1 MFAEEVLLVLMLVG
15 RLAMEALVA
24 FQVGEADR
32 EGAFQMAWMDL
43 ISLNTPTWLKIY
55 QIGVPL
61 PQSQKSP
68 TAATMVGTKPISK
81 TGPISNKESFYHIS
95 RL

>member
-43 ISLNTPTWLKIY
+43 ISLNTPTWLGSI
-55 QIGVPL
+55 
-61 PQSQKSP
+61 SDRR
-68 TAATMVGTKPISK
+68 PI
-81 TGPISNKESFYHIS
+81 TPVLEIANRTNYG
-95 RL
+95 

>member
-1 MFAEEVLLVLMLVG
+1 MLVLILVG

-55 QIGVPL
+55 QGDVPL
-61 PQSQKSP
+61 PKS
-68 TAATMVGTKPISK
+68 
-81 TGPISNKESFYHIS
+81 
-95 RL
+95 

>member
-1 MFAEEVLLVLMLVG
+1 MLFAEEALLVLMLVG

-43 ISLNTPTWLKIY
+43 ISLNTPTWL
-55 QIGVPL
+55 GN
-61 PQSQKSP
+61 
-68 TAATMVGTKPISK
+68 ISK
-81 TGPISNKESFYHIS
+81 RRPTTQVLEIANRSNHG
-95 RL
+95 

>member
-1 MFAEEVLLVLMLVG
+1 MLFAEEVLLVLMLVG

-43 ISLNTPTWLKIY
+43 ISLNTPTWFE
-55 QIGVPL
+55 
-61 PQSQKSP
+61 
-68 TAATMVGTKPISK
+68 
-81 TGPISNKESFYHIS
+81 NIS
-95 RL
+95 RRRPITQVLEIANRSNHG

>member
-55 QIGVPL
+55 QGDVPL
-61 PQSQKSP
+61 PKS
-68 TAATMVGTKPISK
+68 
-81 TGPISNKESFYHIS
+81 
-95 RL
+95 

>member
-1 MFAEEVLLVLMLVG
+1 MLLVLILVG

-55 QIGVPL
+55 QGDVPL
-61 PQSQKSP
+61 PKS
-68 TAATMVGTKPISK
+68 
-81 TGPISNKESFYHIS
+81 
-95 RL
+95 

>member
-1 MFAEEVLLVLMLVG
+1 MLFAEELLLVLMLVG

-43 ISLNTPTWLKIY
+43 ISLNTPTWL
-55 QIGVPL
+55 GN
-61 PQSQKSP
+61 
-68 TAATMVGTKPISK
+68 ISDRRSITPVLEIANRGNYGWGAK
-81 TGPISNKESFYHIS
+81 TDF
-95 RL
+95 